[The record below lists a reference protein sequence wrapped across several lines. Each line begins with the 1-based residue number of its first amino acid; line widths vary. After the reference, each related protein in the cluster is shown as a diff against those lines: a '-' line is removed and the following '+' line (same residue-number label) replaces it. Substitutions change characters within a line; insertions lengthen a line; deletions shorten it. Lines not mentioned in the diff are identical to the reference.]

1 MSICSAANVLE
12 TTFTG
17 ITKQFRLASL
27 QSHVKSDNN
36 SSFIW

>member
-1 MSICSAANVLE
+1 VSICSTTNVLE

-27 QSHVKSDNN
+27 QSHVKSDNK
-36 SSFIW
+36 SFT